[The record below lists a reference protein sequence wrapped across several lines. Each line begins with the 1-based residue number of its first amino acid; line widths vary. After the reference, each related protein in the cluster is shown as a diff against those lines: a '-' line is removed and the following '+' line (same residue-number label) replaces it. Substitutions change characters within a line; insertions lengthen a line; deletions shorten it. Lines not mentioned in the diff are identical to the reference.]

1 MEHSKDS
8 KMLSIATIINK
19 DVTACKGKAEP
30 GLIT

>member
-8 KMLSIATIINK
+8 KMVAIATIINK
-19 DVTACKGKAEP
+19 DVTTHKGRAEP